1 MPKRNRGE
9 EGAATEA
16 TRATGERIR
25 EIMRLLSPGA
35 ALGEVDRLLSFSDFR
50 RLIEKRT
57 PGVSISESALVRY
70 AKGEREAPPSLLT
83 AIAAVDPLK
92 RGPIWLAGWEQADA
106 QSVQN
111 SVAPAPQNH
120 DPKRLPPTMPMPGW
134 VDPAA
139 VAHPALPHKKRRGA

>member
-92 RGPIWLAGWEQADA
+92 RGPIWLAGWDA
-106 QSVQN
+106 QEAHAVDKSPHVG
-111 SVAPAPQNH
+111 

-134 VDPAA
+134 VDPAS